1 MPEMAEV
8 IDRDPTAINA
18 DLSWLQW
25 EKGFRAAGDGV
36 GKPQGRHQAQKGGI
50 KSRFMPDCAVQK
62 PWMDGR
68 SEQVLPLLFALD
80 GKTERGLRSTLQHS
94 NALLLKP

>member
-36 GKPQGRHQAQKGGI
+36 GKPQGRHQAQKG
-50 KSRFMPDCAVQK
+50 
-62 PWMDGR
+62 
-68 SEQVLPLLFALD
+68 E
-80 GKTERGLRSTLQHS
+80 S
-94 NALLLKP
+94 NHG

>member
-18 DLSWLQW
+18 DLSWLQG

-36 GKPQGRHQAQKGGI
+36 GKPQGRHQAQKGGSNHGSCLTAQF
-50 KSRFMPDCAVQK
+50 KNLG
-62 PWMDGR
+62 WMVDP
-68 SEQVLPLLFALD
+68 SW
-80 GKTERGLRSTLQHS
+80 
-94 NALLLKP
+94 